1 MTMKIGSARID
12 ENAKLKNGKAGDQTG
27 KEVSTQDYY
36 MHSKGWYLLRPKSIE
51 HADKLS
57 EAMVR
62 ACNNKNLGYD
72 QNQRLG
78 VITHGTDTKVKTEC
92 DCSSLVRQ
100 CIIEATKKDPGNF
113 TTDNAVRKIEATGLF
128 NKHVGVTSNT
138 ILHNGDILCTKTKGH
153 IVIVVAGNRRVELE
167 IDGLWGKDTTTK
179 AQEVFGTTIDGI
191 VSNQYKRYKD
201 DNPGLLSATFEWK
214 NNPKSNG
221 SSLIRAMKRF
231 LNNEINAKLTVNGHV
246 NVAFIKA
253 MQKWLGT
260 VQDGHVSKPSSMVK
274 AFQKWLNTQ

>member
-12 ENAKLKNGKAGDQTG
+12 EKGTLKNGSAGDQTG

-51 HADKLS
+51 HADKLA

-62 ACNNKNLGYD
+62 ACNNKCIGYD

-78 VITHGTDTKVKTEC
+78 IIKHGTDSKVKTEC

-100 CIIEATKKDPGNF
+100 CIIEATGKDPGNF
-113 TTDNAVRKIEATGLF
+113 TTANAPDKIEKTELF
-128 NKHVGVTSNT
+128 NERVAVTKDT
-138 ILHNGDILCTKTKGH
+138 ILHNGDILCTKIKGH

-167 IDGLWGKDTTTK
+167 IDGLWGKNVTTK

-191 VSNQYKRYKD
+191 VSNQYKQYKD
-201 DNPGLLSATFEWK
+201 ENPGLMSSTFEWK
-214 NNPKSNG
+214 ANPKSSG
-221 SSLIRAMKRF
+221 SSLIRAMKKF
-231 LNNEINAKLTVNGHV
+231 LNKEINAKLTVNGHV
-246 NVAFIKA
+246 NAAFFKA

-260 VQDGHVSKPSSMVK
+260 VTDGKVSKPSLMVK

>member
-1 MTMKIGSARID
+1 MKIGSARID
-12 ENAKLKNGKAGDQTG
+12 EKGTLKKGAAGDQTG

-36 MHSKGWYLLRPKSIE
+36 MHSKGWYLLRAKDIK
-51 HADKLS
+51 HADKLA

-62 ACNNKNLGYD
+62 ACNNKNIGYD

-78 VITHGTDTKVKTEC
+78 VIKYGTDTKVKTEC

-100 CIIEATKKDPGNF
+100 CVIEATGADAGNF
-113 TTDNAVRKIEATGLF
+113 TTDNAVKKLIATGLF
-128 NKHVGVTSNT
+128 NDKVAVTDKT

-167 IDGLWGKDTTTK
+167 IDGIWGKNVTTK

-191 VSNQYKRYKD
+191 VSNQYKQYKD
-201 DNPGLLSATFEWK
+201 DNPGLSSSSWEWK
-214 NNPKSNG
+214 SNPKANG

-231 LNNEINAKLTVNGHV
+231 LNDETGAKLTVNGNI

-260 VQDGHVSKPSSMVK
+260 VQDGCVSKPSLMVK